1 MMIFDTTLENKDN
14 EALITDIVGHRFS
27 FFESIKMKGVG
38 SKRMMIESVSPS
50 LDNLMNKVSDIN
62 YANIELRK
70 NGIIVHINQGLKT
83 YSWVI
88 PFHQLHT
95 YQSDGF
101 SIHANGRYVRFVNNK
116 LLREN
121 KMFLSKMM
129 NLKAKSQEQFNFQ
142 LN

>member
-1 MMIFDTTLENKDN
+1 MIFDTTLENKDN
-14 EALITDIVGHRFS
+14 EMLITDIVGHRFS

>member
-1 MMIFDTTLENKDN
+1 MIFDTTLENKDN
-14 EALITDIVGHRFS
+14 EMLITDIVGQRFS

-38 SKRMMIESVSPS
+38 SKRMMIKSVSPS

-101 SIHANGRYVRFVNNK
+101 SIHANGRYVKFANNK

-121 KMFLSKMM
+121 KTFLSKMM
-129 NLKAKSQEQFNFQ
+129 NLKAKNQEQFNFQ

>member
-1 MMIFDTTLENKDN
+1 MIFDTTLQNKDN
-14 EALITDIVGHRFS
+14 EILMTDIVGRRFS
-27 FFESIKMKGVG
+27 FFESIKMNGIG

-50 LDNLMNKVSDIN
+50 MDRLMNTVSDIN

-70 NGIIVHINQGLKT
+70 NGIIVHINKGLKT

-101 SIHANGRYVRFVNNK
+101 SIHANGSHVRFMNNK
-116 LLREN
+116 LLKEN

-129 NLKAKSQEQFNFQ
+129 NLKAKSQEKFNFQ
-142 LN
+142 FN

>member
-1 MMIFDTTLENKDN
+1 MIFDTTLENKDN

>member
-1 MMIFDTTLENKDN
+1 MIFDTTLQNKDN
-14 EALITDIVGHRFS
+14 EILMTDIVGRRFS
-27 FFESIKMKGVG
+27 FFESIKMNGIG
-38 SKRMMIESVSPS
+38 SKRMIIESVSPS
-50 LDNLMNKVSDIN
+50 MDRLMNTVSDIN
-62 YANIELRK
+62 HANIELRK

-95 YQSDGF
+95 YHSDGF
-101 SIHANGRYVRFVNNK
+101 SIHANGSHVRFMNNK
-116 LLREN
+116 LLKEN

-142 LN
+142 FN

>member
-1 MMIFDTTLENKDN
+1 MIFDTTLQNKDN
-14 EALITDIVGHRFS
+14 EILMTDIVGRKFS
-27 FFESIKMKGVG
+27 FFESIKMNGIG

-50 LDNLMNKVSDIN
+50 MDMLMNTVSDIN

-101 SIHANGRYVRFVNNK
+101 SIHANGRYVRFMNNK
-116 LLREN
+116 LLKEN
-121 KMFLSKMM
+121 KIFLSKMM
-129 NLKAKSQEQFNFQ
+129 NLKAKSHEQFNFQ
-142 LN
+142 FN

>member
-1 MMIFDTTLENKDN
+1 MIFDTTLQNKDN
-14 EALITDIVGHRFS
+14 EILMTDIVGRRFS
-27 FFESIKMKGVG
+27 FFESIKMNGIG
-38 SKRMMIESVSPS
+38 SKRMMIESVSPNM
-50 LDNLMNKVSDIN
+50 DRLMNTVSDIN

-70 NGIIVHINQGLKT
+70 NGVIVHINQGLKT

-101 SIHANGRYVRFVNNK
+101 SIHANGSHVRFMNNK
-116 LLREN
+116 LLKEN

-142 LN
+142 FN